1 MCVCVCVCECVC
13 ERECV
18 IFLALFKVTWLEAD
32 EFCVFERFGKT
43 ETKEIQISVPCHIAI
58 AQTVN

>member
-1 MCVCVCVCECVC
+1 MCVCV
-13 ERECV
+13 RECV